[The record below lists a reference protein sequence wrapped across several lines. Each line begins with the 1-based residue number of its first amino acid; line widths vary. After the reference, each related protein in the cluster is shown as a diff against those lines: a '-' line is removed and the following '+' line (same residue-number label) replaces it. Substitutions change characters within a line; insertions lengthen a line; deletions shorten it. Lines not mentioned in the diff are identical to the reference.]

1 MTGQALRLCPVFV
14 RRNSSFALLNMIPP
28 LSINSEKGHF
38 LRFFKGIIKHFQ
50 LNIYIVAQ
58 VLIETQY

>member
-1 MTGQALRLCPVFV
+1 MTGQALRLCPVFF
-14 RRNSSFALLNMIPP
+14 RAKLQFRTTEYDTP